1 MVDVSKLSGGVK
13 AAYIALVKC
22 KASAALGLPA
32 EAVKL
37 FEEQYERKL
46 QQARIADLELSAS
59 TDQVTTEVLAAIRAP
74 FGQDDPKLPMA
85 MQNLYSRIGAVRVAA
100 FKEILAAHK
109 WSWIPTG
116 EGALPATEADMDGLA
131 RAAFI
136 TLVTQKL
143 AIPCGLPADAI
154 QAFEQKYQVQLQ
166 RARIADLENTV
177 QSSDRVVAEVVSAIR
192 APFGQDDPKL
202 PMAMQTFVDR
212 IGAVRLSA
220 FEEIKAAHKWSWIK
234 PDGTETTEADMDGL
248 ARAAFITL
256 ITQKLAIPCGLPAD
270 ILQSLEQK
278 YILQLQRARIADLDK
293 TSTASDQV
301 AKEVLAAIRGPF
313 GQDDAKLP
321 MAMQTFFDRVDAVKL
336 ASYNEIEAIHN
347 WQWKNPSWDATT
359 PLETKIA
366 AMDGLTRAALVAL
379 VTQKLAIPCGLAQ
392 ETIQV
397 FEQQYQSKLRL
408 ARVTDLESTQIED
421 PLALE
426 VLSLVRSNFAGEKNL
441 PRDMKTLTD
450 KIDALKVMARKEVL
464 SAHDWSFA
472 ECDFT
477 CDSAMT
483 EHPDEIFPY
492 HVTLPKDCLLVSAC
506 YGTDGK
512 VGQWKLRG
520 REIHSQSPVT
530 RIVFIKDNANFAAW
544 HPKAYRAFVLRLV
557 ADVAKCV
564 ASDPKDRTL
573 QEQLYRDALED
584 AKTCDTR
591 SSNTPDEAWGDND
604 IADTMLHGGRRRPY
618 DDPLFRD

>member
-46 QQARIADLELSAS
+46 QRARIADLELSAS

-74 FGQDDPKLPMA
+74 FGQDDPKLPTA

-116 EGALPATEADMDGLA
+116 EGSLPASEADMDGLA

-166 RARIADLENTV
+166 RARIADLENT
-177 QSSDRVVAEVVSAIR
+177 
-192 APFGQDDPKL
+192 
-202 PMAMQTFVDR
+202 
-212 IGAVRLSA
+212 
-220 FEEIKAAHKWSWIK
+220 
-234 PDGTETTEADMDGL
+234 
-248 ARAAFITL
+248 
-256 ITQKLAIPCGLPAD
+256 
-270 ILQSLEQK
+270 
-278 YILQLQRARIADLDK
+278 
-293 TSTASDQV
+293 STASDSV
-301 AKEVLAAIRGPF
+301 AREVLAAIRGPF

-321 MAMQTFFDRVDAVKL
+321 MAMQTFFDRVDAVEL

-359 PLETKIA
+359 PLDTKIA

-397 FEQQYQSKLRL
+397 FEHQYQSKLHL
-408 ARVTDLESTQIED
+408 ARVTDLESTKIED
-421 PLALE
+421 QLALE
-426 VLSLVRSNFAGEKNL
+426 VLSLVRSNFSGEKDL

-450 KIDALKVMARKEVL
+450 KIDALKEMARKEIL

-472 ECDFT
+472 QETAMCDPCPNDLPDPIFQYH
-477 CDSAMT
+477 AM
-483 EHPDEIFPY
+483 
-492 HVTLPKDCLLVSAC
+492 LPQDCLTVSAV
-506 YGTDGK
+506 YGPSGK
-512 VGQWKLRG
+512 VNQWKLRG
-520 REIHSQSPVT
+520 REIHSYEPVQ
-530 RIVFIKDNANFAAW
+530 RIVYVRDVTDFSEWD
-544 HPKAYRAFVLRLV
+544 PKVYRAFVLRLV
-557 ADVAKCV
+557 ADTAKGI
-564 ASDPKDRTL
+564 ASSPKERQY
-573 QEQLYRDALED
+573 QEQICRDAIED
-584 AKTCDTR
+584 AKACDTR
-591 SSNTPDEAWGDND
+591 ESNTPDEAWGDNVL
-604 IADTMLHGGRRRPY
+604 AEEMLHGRRSRPY
-618 DDPLFRD
+618 DDPFRRD

>member
-1 MVDVSKLSGGVK
+1 MVDLSTLSGGVK

-22 KASAALGLPA
+22 KVSAALGLPA

-37 FEEQYERKL
+37 FEEQYESKL
-46 QQARIADLELSAS
+46 QRARIADLELSAS

-109 WSWIPTG
+109 WSWIPTD
-116 EGALPATEADMDGLA
+116 ECALPASEADMDGLS

-220 FEEIKAAHKWSWIK
+220 FEEIKSAHRWSWIK
-234 PDGTETTEADMDGL
+234 PEGAETTEADMDGL
-248 ARAAFITL
+248 SRAAFITL
-256 ITQKLAIPCGLPAD
+256 VTQRLAIPCGLQPE

-278 YILQLQRARIADLDK
+278 YLVQLQRARIADLDN

-301 AKEVLAAIRGPF
+301 AREVLAAIRGPF

-347 WQWKNPSWDATT
+347 WQWKNPSWDLTT
-359 PLETKIA
+359 PLDTKIA

-408 ARVTDLESTQIED
+408 ARVTDLESTQIDD

-426 VLSLVRSNFAGEKNL
+426 VLSLVRSNFSGDKDL

-450 KIDALKVMARKEVL
+450 KIDALKEMARKEIL

-472 ECDFT
+472 QETAMCDPCPNDLPDPIFQYH
-477 CDSAMT
+477 AM
-483 EHPDEIFPY
+483 
-492 HVTLPKDCLLVSAC
+492 LPQDCLTVSAV
-506 YGTDGK
+506 YGPSGK
-512 VGQWKLRG
+512 VNQWKLRG
-520 REIHSQSPVT
+520 REIHSYEQVQ
-530 RIVFIKDNANFAAW
+530 RIVYVRDVTDFSEWD
-544 HPKAYRAFVLRLV
+544 PKVYRAFVLRLV
-557 ADVAKCV
+557 ADTAKGI
-564 ASDPKDRTL
+564 ASSPKERQY
-573 QEQLYRDALED
+573 QEQLCRDAIED
-584 AKTCDTR
+584 AKACDTR
-591 SSNTPDEAWGDND
+591 ESNTPDEAWGDNVL
-604 IADTMLHGGRRRPY
+604 AEEMLYGRRSRPY
-618 DDPLFRD
+618 DDPFRRD